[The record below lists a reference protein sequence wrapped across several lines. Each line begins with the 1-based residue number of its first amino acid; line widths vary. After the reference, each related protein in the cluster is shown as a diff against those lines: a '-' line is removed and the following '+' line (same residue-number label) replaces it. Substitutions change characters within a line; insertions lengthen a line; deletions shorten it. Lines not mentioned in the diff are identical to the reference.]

1 MLQNKKLITT
11 VFSFLFFLFITVLV
25 NGQTAESLI
34 EDGDRYTEEYQNEN
48 ALDSYL
54 KADKLSPNNWK
65 ILWRIS
71 RAYVNIGVHMPSSN
85 GDQEDAQ
92 LAEFEKALSYSDRS
106 VKLAKDQSVVYVRRA
121 VVNGRIAL
129 FKGVFT
135 VGGIVNKVKEDCE
148 KAIKLGNGDDY
159 TQALAH
165 YILGRTHAKVS
176 EKWAPARAIL
186 GLGWADKDSAL
197 VELKKAVN
205 IFPNFRMFYLELGK
219 SYLEH
224 DEYDKAKYYLKK
236 VIDTP
241 KKDEDDDQVLAEA
254 KQLLNDLND

>member
-1 MLQNKKLITT
+1 MLQNNKFITAI
-11 VFSFLFFLFITVLV
+11 FSILFFLFITVLV
-25 NGQTAESLI
+25 NGQTVESLI
-34 EDGDRYTEEYQNEN
+34 EDGDRYTEEYQNEK

-65 ILWRIS
+65 VLWRIS

>member
-1 MLQNKKLITT
+1 MFHYKQSIVTIIS
-11 VFSFLFFLFITVLV
+11 VISFLWITAADA
-25 NGQTAESLI
+25 QTPETLI
-34 EDGDRYTEEYQNEN
+34 QEGDKYTEEYNNEK

-54 KADKLSPNNWK
+54 KADKLSRDNWK

-71 RAYVNIGVHMPSSN
+71 RAYVNIAVHMPSTN
-85 GDQEDAQ
+85 GDEEDAQ
-92 LAEFEKALSYSDRS
+92 LAVYEKALGYADRA

-135 VGGIVNKVKEDCE
+135 VGGVVNQVKEDCE
-148 KAIKLGNGDDY
+148 KAIRLGNGDAY
-159 TQALAH
+159 TLALAH

-176 EKWAPARAIL
+176 EKWAPARAVL

-197 VELKKAVN
+197 VELKKAVDLY
-205 IFPNFRMFYLELGK
+205 PNFRMFYLELGK
-219 SYLEH
+219 AYLSD
-224 DEYDKAKYYLKK
+224 DEYDKAKYYLNK
-236 VIDTP
+236 VVNAP
-241 KKDEDDDQVLAEA
+241 KKDQDDDQALAEA

>member
-1 MLQNKKLITT
+1 MSYKKKIVSLVFIIFLLITVT
-11 VFSFLFFLFITVLV
+11 NRAQPVD
-25 NGQTAESLI
+25 SLI
-34 EDGDRYTEEYQNEN
+34 NQGDKYTEEFNNEK

-54 KADKLSPNNWK
+54 KADKLSPDNWQ

-92 LAEFEKALSYSDRS
+92 LAEFEKALNYSERS
-106 VKLAKDQSVVYVRRA
+106 VKLAKDESVVYVRRA

-148 KAIKLGNGDDY
+148 KAIKIGNGDTY

-165 YILGRTHAKVS
+165 YVLGRTHAKVS

-186 GLGWADKDSAL
+186 GLGWADKDTAL
-197 VELKKAVN
+197 SELKKAVN
-205 IFPNFRMFYLELGK
+205 LYPNFRMFYLELGK
-219 SYLEH
+219 AYLGD
-224 DEYDKAKYYLKK
+224 DEYDKAKFYLNK
-236 VIDTP
+236 VLESP

-254 KQLLNDLND
+254 RQLLKDLND